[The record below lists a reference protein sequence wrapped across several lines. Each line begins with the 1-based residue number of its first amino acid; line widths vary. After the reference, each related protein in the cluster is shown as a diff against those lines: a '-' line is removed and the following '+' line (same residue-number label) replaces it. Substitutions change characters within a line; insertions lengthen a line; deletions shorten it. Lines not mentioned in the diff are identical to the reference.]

1 MRDGAQYFTAPAS
14 SAQRR
19 YEALRAYF
27 LDEMPAAEVADRF
40 GYSTASIH
48 QMASLLRQGRLN
60 LFTQTRPGPK
70 GPRKATGQLRQRVLE
85 LRAAGHSVTE
95 IAAACTGEGMPVSA
109 QTCWQILDAEGL
121 PRLPRRDDGRRGPPA
136 RLDPVKAAAAP
147 GWPDVPADL
156 PCDHAGLLLLLPA
169 MTQAGL
175 PDLVSSAGYPSTRD
189 LSSWQSIGTL
199 LLAKCARK
207 PRVSHAGTLADDE
220 GLAFTLGLTALP
232 KATHL
237 GTYSW
242 RVRRESNQK
251 LLTGLVQAL
260 RPLGL
265 ATGGQGF
272 NCDFHAIRHHGDQAV
287 LEKHYVPRRSQRTRA
302 VLTFFAQDHATS
314 DMVYSNAD
322 ITKAEQAAE
331 IIAFADYWNNAA
343 GSDPGLLVFDSQLTT
358 YKILGQLSGRGITW
372 LTLRQRGKT
381 ELARLDALP
390 ASAWKTAV
398 IARSAATGRAA
409 LHVGDWP
416 EFARPDALVWV
427 TVVFHGT
434 AAWRNHGLIIFPLL
448 FYRTS
453 VQLRCPAAP
462 PGGGL
467 RPPGRPGGLG
477 HLLVGHPALRRGFP
491 GLVKGDASAS
501 SPATPEAPLTWA
513 GVLRHP
519 SCGRRGDAPHPVF
532 PLSPPEPSLRRAGV
546 RGGAPA
552 GAGGARLGNERR
564 PSPPPSGGRRGLL
577 PGPRAGTW
585 PSVPSRQAC
594 SYSPGGRP
602 PVRRI
607 TRAVLYQLAHSLVA
621 ASTRAGVS
629 HGPRWSMTSVLYR
642 PMMLSASA
650 LS

>member
-1 MRDGAQYFTAPAS
+1 MRDGAQYFTEPAS

-48 QMASLLRQGRLN
+48 QMASLLRQGRLT
-60 LFTQTRPGPK
+60 LFAGTRPGPK

-95 IAAACTGEGMPVSA
+95 IAAACTSEGLPVSA

-136 RLDPVKAAAAP
+136 RLDPVKAAALP
-147 GWPDVPADL
+147 GWPAGPADL

-169 MTQAGL
+169 MTQVGL

-199 LLAKCARK
+199 LLAKCARQ

-251 LLTGLVQAL
+251 LLTGLVRAL

-265 ATGGQGF
+265 ATGEQGF

-331 IIAFADYWNNAA
+331 IIAFADYWNNAT

-358 YKILGQLSGRGITW
+358 YKILGQLSSRGIRW

-398 IARSAATGRAA
+398 ITRSGRYRRPRMHEDMIKLTDINGQVRQIAVRNIGRDEPTLIITNDLTTPGKNLFARYAERMMVENELDAYIGGFHLDALTSGVPLNVDLDTTLTVAAGNLYRLLALKLSRYEHATPETLWRDFLDATGTLHIDPAGITCA
-409 LHVGDWP
+409 L
-416 EFARPDALVWV
+416 
-427 TVVFHGT
+427 
-434 AAWRNHGLIIFPLL
+434 
-448 FYRTS
+448 S
-453 VQLRCPAAP
+453 LRS
-462 PGGGL
+462 
-467 RPPGRPGGLG
+467 
-477 HLLVGHPALRRGFP
+477 HHPALIDAGFAE
-491 GLVKGDASAS
+491 LE
-501 SPATPEAPLTWA
+501 TPIPWWDGRT
-513 GVLRHP
+513 LRF
-519 SCGRRGDAPHPVF
+519 RF
-532 PLSPPEPSLRRAGV
+532 P
-546 RGGAPA
+546 
-552 GAGGARLGNERR
+552 
-564 PSPPPSGGRRGLL
+564 
-577 PGPRAGTW
+577 PR
-585 PSVPSRQAC
+585 
-594 SYSPGGRP
+594 
-602 PVRRI
+602 
-607 TRAVLYQLAHSLVA
+607 
-621 ASTRAGVS
+621 
-629 HGPRWSMTSVLYR
+629 
-642 PMMLSASA
+642 
-650 LS
+650 